1 MIVEEAGERIAV
13 STRIQDDGQLVYDF
27 LWIDGPGE
35 SEYGFTLG
43 LSTHPAGAS
52 QPTLTLTDDEIEQHA
67 RQFVRAFFAPDGI
80 GPSDFPDFVAA
91 RRDNGR

>member
-27 LWIDGPGE
+27 LWINGPGE
-35 SEYGFTLG
+35 SDYGFTLG
-43 LSTHPAGAS
+43 LSTHPAGAP
-52 QPTLTLTDDEIEQHA
+52 QPTLTDHELEQHA

-91 RRDNGR
+91 RRDDGR

>member
-52 QPTLTLTDDEIEQHA
+52 QPTLSAAELEQHA

-80 GPSDFPDFVAA
+80 GPTDFPDFVAA
-91 RRDNGR
+91 RRDDGR

>member
-27 LWIDGPGE
+27 LWINGPGE
-35 SEYGFTLG
+35 SDYGFTLG
-43 LSTHPAGAS
+43 LSTHPAGAP
-52 QPTLTLTDDEIEQHA
+52 QPTLTDHELEQHA

-80 GPSDFPDFVAA
+80 GPSDFPDFVAD
-91 RRDNGR
+91 RRDDGR